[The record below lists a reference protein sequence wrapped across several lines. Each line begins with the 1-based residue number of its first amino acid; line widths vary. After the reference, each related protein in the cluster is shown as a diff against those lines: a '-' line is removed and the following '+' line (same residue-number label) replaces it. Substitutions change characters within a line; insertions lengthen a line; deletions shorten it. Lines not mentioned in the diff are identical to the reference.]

1 MTFELRSAP
10 QAPADLDV
18 DTLVLPLF
26 EDEPVAQQPWADLDT
41 RLDGLLGRVLEWGET
56 RGKAFDLHF
65 AHTSGRLAARRVALL
80 GLGKRAEFDSE
91 PGRRAAGALVR
102 KLRNGG
108 TRSAG
113 LVLPGKLAARQA
125 AQCVAEG
132 ALLGLFDADQY
143 RGTREETRFERVL
156 VACTPE
162 QQAEVEAGLAQGC
175 VLGEA
180 ANFARLLVNEPGNIL
195 TPRQLADRARALA
208 TDDLLTVEVL
218 GPQELAAL
226 GMGALLSVARGS
238 EEPAQLIVLRYHGAE
253 SGPYLGFVG
262 KGITFDTGGI
272 SIKPAER
279 MHLMKD
285 DMSGAAAVLGAC
297 KALSK
302 LRPAYRVLSVIP
314 ACENMP
320 SGRAARPGDVVRA
333 MSGKTIEIINTDAEG
348 RLVLADALTYAQR
361 LGAAHLVDLA
371 TLTGGVVVTLGNEAS
386 AVLGRPQSWV
396 ERVKQAAEEAG
407 ERLWQLPLWREY
419 RELIKSDIADIKNSG
434 GRPAQTITGAM
445 FLADF
450 VEEKT
455 AWAHLDIAA
464 MAWDEKSRPYR
475 AAGPTGVG
483 VHTLVAL
490 AQRWAEEPP
499 TAAG

>member
-1 MTFELRSAP
+1 MAFELRSAP
-10 QAPADLDV
+10 QAAADLDV

-26 EDEPVAQQPWADLDT
+26 EDESVAQQPWADLDA
-41 RLDGLLGRVLEWGET
+41 RLDGLLSRVLAWGET
-56 RGKAFDLHF
+56 RGKAYDLHLV
-65 AHTSGRLAARRVALL
+65 HTAGRLPARRVALL
-80 GLGKRAEFDSE
+80 GLGKRAEFDGE
-91 PGRRAAGALVR
+91 QARRSAGALVR

-108 TRSAG
+108 TRRAG
-113 LVLPGKLAARQA
+113 LVLPDSLAVEQAARF
-125 AQCVAEG
+125 VAEG
-132 ALLGLFDADQY
+132 ALLGLFDPDQY
-143 RGTREETRFERVL
+143 RSNREETKLEEL
-156 VACTPE
+156 AIACQPE
-162 QQAEVEAGLAQGC
+162 QQSAVEAGLARGC
-175 VLGEA
+175 ILGEA

-218 GPQELAAL
+218 GPLELAAL

-238 EEPAQLIVLRYHGAE
+238 DEPAQLVVLRYQGAE
-253 SGPYLGFVG
+253 SGPYLGLVG

-302 LRPAYRVLSVIP
+302 LRPACRILGVVPI
-314 ACENMP
+314 CENMP
-320 SGRAARPGDVVRA
+320 GGRATRPGDVVRA
-333 MSGKTIEIINTDAEG
+333 MNGKTIEVINTDAEG
-348 RLVLADALTYAQR
+348 RLILADALTYAQR
-361 LGAAHLVDLA
+361 LGATHLVDLA
-371 TLTGGVVVTLGNEAS
+371 TLTGGVVVALGNEAS
-386 AVLGRPQSWV
+386 ALLGRPQSWV
-396 ERVKQAAEEAG
+396 DRVKQAAEEAG
-407 ERLWQLPLWREY
+407 ERVWQLPLWREY

-450 VEEKT
+450 VEEGT

-464 MAWDEKSRPYR
+464 TAWDEKSRPYR
-475 AAGPTGVG
+475 AVGPTGVG
-483 VHTLVAL
+483 VRTLVAL
-490 AQRWAEEPP
+490 AQRWAEAPP
-499 TAAG
+499 TASG